1 MDKNLTSVSHA
12 LDAGDRAA
20 HYGHRGAVL
29 WFTGLSGSGKS
40 TLAMAL
46 EQALM
51 RKGYACYVLDGDNVR
66 KGLNSNL
73 GFSPEDRTENI
84 RRIGEVAALFADAGL
99 ICITAFISPY
109 RTDRALA
116 RTACGDAFH
125 EIHIAA
131 DLATCESRDPKGL
144 YKKARAGDLPQFT
157 GVSAPYETPEA
168 ADLVIDTSREEV
180 SESVQ
185 NLVGYVVQRI
195 PMNGTQTSIDRIL

>member
-1 MDKNLTSVSHA
+1 MDKNLTPVSHA
-12 LDAGDRAA
+12 LDAVDRSA

-51 RKGYACYVLDGDNVR
+51 HKGYSCYVLDGDNVR

-84 RRIGEVAALFADAGL
+84 RRVGEVAALFADAGL

-109 RTDRALA
+109 RIDRALA
-116 RTACGDAFH
+116 RTACGNAFH

-144 YKKARAGDLPQFT
+144 YKKARAGYLPQFT
-157 GVSAPYETPEA
+157 GVDAPYELPENA
-168 ADLVIDTSREEV
+168 ELVVDTSHQEIAK
-180 SESVQ
+180 SVGV
-185 NLVGYVVQRI
+185 LLDYVTGSI
-195 PMNGTQTSIDRIL
+195 PLNSHQEIIR